1 MLSKALPF
9 LREVLHGG
17 LTQSLAYFGLC
28 RGPWQELP
36 GAVALQRPLREAFLP
51 RGAQHAATR
60 GTEVTFPCVVR
71 PRQAWHV
78 IAVEQA
84 RPRAPADGVEV
95 QTTLRE
101 GRRGLGPPA
110 HRVKIPTQLS
120 RDLCS
125 AQRTCGWRFSDG
137 GEVTEPGSA
146 LLKRLVGLGTGRE
159 RRLETVNQLGQ
170 TWLIA
175 LGEQVET
182 TTGYGVEPLG
192 GLHAGQAQG
201 WPAFEG
207 QEVAGGA
214 KELGDDR
221 IGLRLWCWR
230 RRDGSLALGLWPRSR
245 LLRPDRTGQQAR
257 HRADAGLAGCR
268 VGFLADHVA
277 HLLAHGL
284 APRHLEGRIDCGE
297 RVSQVAQRRGL
308 APWRATVGQ
317 DRGPRRCQAR
327 LLVAAHRQNRPF
339 QVRERCEE
347 GFEWGVIVL
356 GQPATA
362 SGPAAGECTDAP
374 NVRLASLGRS
384 PIKGDEQAPLLRGH
398 LRHMVSVL
406 TLVAGQQRQR
416 ALLRESAHMGL

>member
-1 MLSKALPF
+1 MPLKSPCACRLERQPPLTQVIKWRLGLSQGSTLHAESLAMLSKALPF

-137 GEVTEPGSA
+137 GDVTEPGSA
-146 LLKRLVGLGTGRE
+146 LLKRLVGLGTGR
-159 RRLETVNQLGQ
+159 
-170 TWLIA
+170 
-175 LGEQVET
+175 
-182 TTGYGVEPLG
+182 
-192 GLHAGQAQG
+192 
-201 WPAFEG
+201 
-207 QEVAGGA
+207 
-214 KELGDDR
+214 
-221 IGLRLWCWR
+221 
-230 RRDGSLALGLWPRSR
+230 
-245 LLRPDRTGQQAR
+245 
-257 HRADAGLAGCR
+257 
-268 VGFLADHVA
+268 
-277 HLLAHGL
+277 
-284 APRHLEGRIDCGE
+284 
-297 RVSQVAQRRGL
+297 
-308 APWRATVGQ
+308 
-317 DRGPRRCQAR
+317 
-327 LLVAAHRQNRPF
+327 
-339 QVRERCEE
+339 
-347 GFEWGVIVL
+347 
-356 GQPATA
+356 
-362 SGPAAGECTDAP
+362 
-374 NVRLASLGRS
+374 
-384 PIKGDEQAPLLRGH
+384 
-398 LRHMVSVL
+398 
-406 TLVAGQQRQR
+406 
-416 ALLRESAHMGL
+416 